1 MAIDMNVDVGEMIK
15 GLFSKKTSQGEAKA
29 PQNPY
34 VKILISIVT
43 VLILIASYIY
53 FIYLPTQEEL
63 RINNEKLSQIEILR
77 SEVTVL
83 SDRIVKA
90 KADLEESQKE
100 YERRT
105 TLFHT
110 DKELEDLYGHISML
124 AMKNQLMVTKIEKG
138 VENPVLE
145 VNISENQSSIC
156 DGSLSNTMNADDF
169 TMQEESPQLK
179 KVAYYEFLVDLEISG
194 NYKNYTNF
202 RNGLAKLKKIIN
214 IMRESIVVLE
224 SETRRGDVRVSSS
237 IATYRLPANE
247 SERCIQSGQE
257 F

>member
-1 MAIDMNVDVGEMIK
+1 MAIDMNVDVGAMIK

-34 VKILISIVT
+34 VKTLISIVT

-77 SEVTVL
+77 SEITVL
-83 SDRIVKA
+83 SNRIVKA
-90 KADLEESQKE
+90 QADLDEAEKE

-138 VENPVLE
+138 VENPIFDE
-145 VNISENQSSIC
+145 TQSSIC
-156 DGSLSNTMNADDF
+156 DRNLSNAENSDDF
-169 TMQEESPQLK
+169 NMQESTQLK

-194 NYKNYTNF
+194 NYNNYTNF
-202 RNGLAKLKKIIN
+202 RHGLAELKKIIN
-214 IMRESIVVLE
+214 IMRESVVVLE
-224 SETRRGDVRVSSS
+224 SETRRGDVKVSSS

-247 SERCIQSGQE
+247 SEKCIQSEQG

>member
-1 MAIDMNVDVGEMIK
+1 MAIDMNVDVGAMIK

-34 VKILISIVT
+34 VKTLISIVT

-63 RINNEKLSQIEILR
+63 RINNEKLSQIEILK

-83 SDRIVKA
+83 ENRIVKA
-90 KADLEESQKE
+90 QADLDEAEKE

-138 VENPVLE
+138 VENPIFDE
-145 VNISENQSSIC
+145 TQSSIC
-156 DGSLSNTMNADDF
+156 DRNLSNAENSDDF
-169 TMQEESPQLK
+169 NMQESTQLK

-194 NYKNYTNF
+194 NYNNYTNF
-202 RNGLAKLKKIIN
+202 RYGLAELKKIIN
-214 IMRESIVVLE
+214 IMREAMLGCRVL
-224 SETRRGDVRVSSS
+224 
-237 IATYRLPANE
+237 
-247 SERCIQSGQE
+247 
-257 F
+257 

>member
-1 MAIDMNVDVGEMIK
+1 MAIDMNVDVGAMIK

-34 VKILISIVT
+34 VKTLISIVT

-53 FIYLPTQEEL
+53 FIYVPTQEEL

-83 SDRIVKA
+83 ENRIVKA
-90 KADLEESQKE
+90 QADLDEAEKE

-105 TLFHT
+105 KLFHT

-138 VENPVLE
+138 VEKPIFDE
-145 VNISENQSSIC
+145 AQSSIC
-156 DGSLSNTMNADDF
+156 DRNLSNTNTENSDDF
-169 TMQEESPQLK
+169 NMQESPQLK

-214 IMRESIVVLE
+214 IMNESIVVFVIIVFVIIVFICFCHFFPNF
-224 SETRRGDVRVSSS
+224 SCT
-237 IATYRLPANE
+237 
-247 SERCIQSGQE
+247 
-257 F
+257 

>member
-1 MAIDMNVDVGEMIK
+1 MAIDMNVDVGAMIK

-34 VKILISIVT
+34 VKTLISIVT

-77 SEVTVL
+77 SEITVL
-83 SDRIVKA
+83 ENRIVKA
-90 KADLEESQKE
+90 QSDLDEAEKE

-110 DKELEDLYGHISML
+110 GQEIEDLYGHISML
-124 AMKNQLMVTKIEKG
+124 AIKNQLMVTKIEKG
-138 VENPVLE
+138 LE
-145 VNISENQSSIC
+145 KPIFDEAQSSIC
-156 DGSLSNTMNADDF
+156 DRNLSNTNTENSDDF
-169 TMQEESPQLK
+169 NMQEPTQLK

-194 NYKNYTNF
+194 KYKNYTNY
-202 RNGLAKLKKIIN
+202 RNGLAELKKIIN

-224 SETRRGDVRVSSS
+224 SETRRGDVKVSSS
-237 IATYRLPANE
+237 IATYRLPADE
-247 SERCIQSGQE
+247 SEKCIQSEQG

>member
-1 MAIDMNVDVGEMIK
+1 
-15 GLFSKKTSQGEAKA
+15 
-29 PQNPY
+29 
-34 VKILISIVT
+34 
-43 VLILIASYIY
+43 
-53 FIYLPTQEEL
+53 LPTQEEL

-83 SDRIVKA
+83 ENRIVKA
-90 KADLEESQKE
+90 QADLDEAEKE

-110 DKELEDLYGHISML
+110 GQEIEDLYGHISML
-124 AMKNQLMVTKIEKG
+124 AIKNQLMVTKIERG
-138 VENPVLE
+138 VEKPIYDE
-145 VNISENQSSIC
+145 AQSSIC
-156 DGSLSNTMNADDF
+156 DRNLSNTNTENSDDF
-169 TMQEESPQLK
+169 NMQEPTQLK

-214 IMRESIVVLE
+214 IMSESIVVLE
-224 SETRRGDVRVSSS
+224 SETRRGDVKVTSS

-247 SERCIQSGQE
+247 SEKCIQTDQDY
-257 F
+257 

>member
-1 MAIDMNVDVGEMIK
+1 MAIDMNVDVGAMIK

-34 VKILISIVT
+34 VKTLISIVT

-53 FIYLPTQEEL
+53 FIYVPTQEEL

-83 SDRIVKA
+83 ENRIVKA
-90 KADLEESQKE
+90 QADLGEAEKE

-105 TLFHT
+105 KLFHT

-138 VENPVLE
+138 VEKPIFDE
-145 VNISENQSSIC
+145 AQSSIC
-156 DGSLSNTMNADDF
+156 DRNLSNTNTENSDDF
-169 TMQEESPQLK
+169 NMQEPTQLK

-194 NYKNYTNF
+194 KYKNYTNY
-202 RNGLAKLKKIIN
+202 RNGLAELKKIIN
-214 IMRESIVVLE
+214 IMRESIVV
-224 SETRRGDVRVSSS
+224 
-237 IATYRLPANE
+237 
-247 SERCIQSGQE
+247 
-257 F
+257 

>member
-1 MAIDMNVDVGEMIK
+1 MAIDMNVDVGAMIK

-34 VKILISIVT
+34 VKTLISIVT

-77 SEVTVL
+77 SEITVL
-83 SDRIVKA
+83 ENRIVKA
-90 KADLEESQKE
+90 QADLDEAEKE

-110 DKELEDLYGHISML
+110 GQEIEDLYGHISML
-124 AMKNQLMVTKIEKG
+124 AIKNQLMVTKIEKG
-138 VENPVLE
+138 IEKPIFDE
-145 VNISENQSSIC
+145 AQSSIC
-156 DGSLSNTMNADDF
+156 DRNLSNTNTENSDDF
-169 TMQEESPQLK
+169 NMQEPTQLK

-194 NYKNYTNF
+194 KYKNYTNY
-202 RNGLAKLKKIIN
+202 RNGLAELKKIIN

-224 SETRRGDVRVSSS
+224 SETRRGDVKVSSS
-237 IATYRLPANE
+237 IATYRLPADE
-247 SERCIQSGQE
+247 SEKCIQSEQG

>member
-1 MAIDMNVDVGEMIK
+1 MAIDMNVDVGAMIK

-34 VKILISIVT
+34 VKTLISIVT

-63 RINNEKLSQIEILR
+63 RINNEKISQIEILR
-77 SEVTVL
+77 SEIIVL
-83 SDRIVKA
+83 SDRIIKA
-90 KADLEESQKE
+90 QADLDEAEKE

-138 VENPVLE
+138 VENPIFDE
-145 VNISENQSSIC
+145 TQSSIC
-156 DGSLSNTMNADDF
+156 DRNLSNAENSDDF
-169 TMQEESPQLK
+169 NMQESTQLK

-194 NYKNYTNF
+194 NYNNYTNF
-202 RNGLAKLKKIIN
+202 RHGLAELKKIIN
-214 IMRESIVVLE
+214 IKRESVVVLE
-224 SETRRGDVRVSSS
+224 SETRRGDVKVSSS
-237 IATYRLPANE
+237 IATYRLPSNE
-247 SERCIQSGQE
+247 SEKCIQSEQG

>member
-1 MAIDMNVDVGEMIK
+1 MAIDMNVDVGAMIK

-34 VKILISIVT
+34 VKTLISIVT

-83 SDRIVKA
+83 EDRIVKA
-90 KADLEESQKE
+90 QADLDEAEKE

-105 TLFHT
+105 KLFHT

-138 VENPVLE
+138 VENPIFDE
-145 VNISENQSSIC
+145 AQSSIC
-156 DGSLSNTMNADDF
+156 DRNLSNTENSDDF
-169 TMQEESPQLK
+169 NMQESPQLK

-202 RNGLAKLKKIIN
+202 RNGLAELKKIIN
-214 IMRESIVVLE
+214 IMRESVVVLE
-224 SETRRGDVRVSSS
+224 SETRRGDVKVASS

-247 SERCIQSGQE
+247 SEKCIQSEQG

>member
-34 VKILISIVT
+34 VKTVISIVT

-90 KADLEESQKE
+90 KADLEDFQKE

-124 AMKNQLMVTKIEKG
+124 AVKNQLMVTKIEKG
-138 VENPVLE
+138 VENPILE
-145 VNISENQSSIC
+145 VNISETQSSIC

-202 RNGLAKLKKIIN
+202 RHGLAELKKIIN
-214 IMRESIVVLE
+214 IKRESVVVLE
-224 SETRRGDVRVSSS
+224 SETRRGDVKVSSS

-247 SERCIQSGQE
+247 SEKCIQSEQG

>member
-1 MAIDMNVDVGEMIK
+1 MAIDMNVDVGAMIK

-34 VKILISIVT
+34 VKTLISIVT

-53 FIYLPTQEEL
+53 FIYLPTQQEL
-63 RINNEKLSQIEILR
+63 RINNEKLSQIEILK

-90 KADLEESQKE
+90 QADLEEAETE

-124 AMKNQLMVTKIEKG
+124 AMKNGLMVRKIEKG
-138 VENPVLE
+138 VEKPIFE
-145 VNISENQSSIC
+145 VITSETQSSIC
-156 DGSLSNTMNADDF
+156 EGDISNTMNSDDLN
-169 TMQEESPQLK
+169 MQEVPQLN
-179 KVAYYEFLVDLEISG
+179 KVAYYEFLVNLEISG
-194 NYKNYTNF
+194 NFDMYVNF
-202 RNGLAKLKKIIN
+202 RKGLAELNKIIN
-214 IMRESIVVLE
+214 IVKESIVVVE
-224 SETRRGDVRVSSS
+224 SETISNHVMVSSS

-247 SERCIQSGQE
+247 SEKCIQSEQG

>member
-1 MAIDMNVDVGEMIK
+1 MAINMNADVGAMIK
-15 GLFSKKTSQGEAKA
+15 GLFSKKAPQGEAKA

-34 VKILISIVT
+34 VKTLISIVT

-63 RINNEKLSQIEILR
+63 RIKNEKISQIEILK
-77 SEVTVL
+77 SEITVL

-90 KADLEESQKE
+90 QTDLDEAEKE

-105 TLFHT
+105 KLFHT
-110 DKELEDLYGHISML
+110 GKELEDLYGHISML

-138 VENPVLE
+138 VENPIFDE
-145 VNISENQSSIC
+145 AQSSIC
-156 DGSLSNTMNADDF
+156 DRNLSNTENSDDF
-169 TMQEESPQLK
+169 NIQESPQLK

-202 RNGLAKLKKIIN
+202 RNGLAELKKIIN
-214 IMRESIVVLE
+214 IMRESVVVLE
-224 SETRRGDVRVSSS
+224 SETRRGDVKVSSS

-247 SERCIQSGQE
+247 SEKCIPSEQG

>member
-15 GLFSKKTSQGEAKA
+15 GLFSKKTSKGEVKT

-43 VLILIASYIY
+43 ILILIASYIY

-63 RINNEKLSQIEILR
+63 RINNEKLSQIEIIR
-77 SEVTVL
+77 SEVTL
-83 SDRIVKA
+83 LENRIVKA
-90 KADLEESQKE
+90 QADLDEAEKE

-105 TLFHT
+105 KLFHT

-138 VENPVLE
+138 VEIPIFE
-145 VNISENQSSIC
+145 VNTSETQSSTC
-156 DGSLSNTMNADDF
+156 DGNLSNTMNSDDF
-169 TMQEESPQLK
+169 NMQESPQLQ

>member
-34 VKILISIVT
+34 VKTLISIVT

-63 RINNEKLSQIEILR
+63 RIKNEKISQIEILR
-77 SEVTVL
+77 SEITVL

-90 KADLEESQKE
+90 QADLDEAEKE

-138 VENPVLE
+138 VENPIFDE
-145 VNISENQSSIC
+145 TQSSIC
-156 DGSLSNTMNADDF
+156 DRNLSNAENSDDF
-169 TMQEESPQLK
+169 NMQESTQLK

-194 NYKNYTNF
+194 NYNNYTNF
-202 RNGLAKLKKIIN
+202 RQGLAELKKIIN
-214 IMRESIVVLE
+214 IMRESVVVLE
-224 SETRRGDVRVSSS
+224 SETRRGDVKVSSS

-247 SERCIQSGQE
+247 SEKCIQSEQG

>member
-1 MAIDMNVDVGEMIK
+1 MAIDMNVDVGAMIK
-15 GLFSKKTSQGEAKA
+15 GLFSKKTSQGGAKA

-34 VKILISIVT
+34 VKTLISIVT

-63 RINNEKLSQIEILR
+63 RINNEKLSQIEILK

-83 SDRIVKA
+83 ENRIVKA
-90 KADLEESQKE
+90 QVDLDEAEKE

-105 TLFHT
+105 KLFHT

-138 VENPVLE
+138 VEQPIFDE
-145 VNISENQSSIC
+145 AQSSIC
-156 DGSLSNTMNADDF
+156 DRNLSNTENSDDF
-169 TMQEESPQLK
+169 NMQESPQLK

-202 RNGLAKLKKIIN
+202 RNGLAELKKIIN
-214 IMRESIVVLE
+214 IMRESVVVLE
-224 SETRRGDVRVSSS
+224 SETRRGDVKVASS

-247 SERCIQSGQE
+247 SEKCIQSEQG

>member
-15 GLFSKKTSQGEAKA
+15 GLFSKKTSKGEVKA

-34 VKILISIVT
+34 AKILISIVT

-63 RINNEKLSQIEILR
+63 RINNEKLSQIEIIR

-83 SDRIVKA
+83 ENRIVKA
-90 KADLEESQKE
+90 QADLDEAEKE

-105 TLFHT
+105 KLFHT

-138 VENPVLE
+138 VENPIFDE
-145 VNISENQSSIC
+145 TQSSIC
-156 DGSLSNTMNADDF
+156 DRNLSNADNTDDF
-169 TMQEESPQLK
+169 NMQESPQLK

-194 NYKNYTNF
+194 NYNNYTNF
-202 RNGLAKLKKIIN
+202 RHGLAELKKIIN
-214 IMRESIVVLE
+214 IMRESVVVLE
-224 SETRRGDVRVSSS
+224 SETRRGDVKVSSS

>member
-1 MAIDMNVDVGEMIK
+1 MAIDMNVDVGAMIK

-34 VKILISIVT
+34 VKTLISIVT

-77 SEVTVL
+77 SEITVL
-83 SDRIVKA
+83 ENRIVKA
-90 KADLEESQKE
+90 QADLDEAEKE

-105 TLFHT
+105 KLFHT

-138 VENPVLE
+138 VENPIFDE
-145 VNISENQSSIC
+145 AQSSIC
-156 DGSLSNTMNADDF
+156 DRNLSNTENSDDF
-169 TMQEESPQLK
+169 NIQESPQLK

-202 RNGLAKLKKIIN
+202 RNGLAELKKIIN
-214 IMRESIVVLE
+214 IMRESVVVLE
-224 SETRRGDVRVSSS
+224 SETRRGDVKVSSS

-247 SERCIQSGQE
+247 SEKCIPSEQG

>member
-34 VKILISIVT
+34 VKTLISIVT
-43 VLILIASYIY
+43 VLILIASYVY

-77 SEVTVL
+77 SEVTIL
-83 SDRIVKA
+83 ENRIVKA
-90 KADLEESQKE
+90 KVDLDEAEKE

-110 DKELEDLYGHISML
+110 GQEIEDLYGHISML

-138 VENPVLE
+138 VENPIFDE
-145 VNISENQSSIC
+145 AQSSIC
-156 DGSLSNTMNADDF
+156 DRNLSNTENSDDF
-169 TMQEESPQLK
+169 NMQESPQLK

-194 NYKNYTNF
+194 KYKNYTNY

-214 IMRESIVVLE
+214 IMRESIIVLE
-224 SETRRGDVRVSSS
+224 SETRRGDVKVSSS

-247 SERCIQSGQE
+247 SEQCIQSEQG

>member
-1 MAIDMNVDVGEMIK
+1 MAIDMNVDVGAMIK

-34 VKILISIVT
+34 VKTLISIVT

-63 RINNEKLSQIEILR
+63 RINNEKISQIEILR
-77 SEVTVL
+77 SEITVL
-83 SDRIVKA
+83 ENRIVKA
-90 KADLEESQKE
+90 QVDLDEAEKE

-138 VENPVLE
+138 VENPIFDE
-145 VNISENQSSIC
+145 TQSSIC
-156 DGSLSNTMNADDF
+156 DGSLSNTVNSDDF
-169 TMQEESPQLK
+169 NMQESTQLK

-194 NYKNYTNF
+194 NYNNYTNF
-202 RNGLAKLKKIIN
+202 RHGLAELKKIIN
-214 IMRESIVVLE
+214 IKRESVVVLE
-224 SETRRGDVRVSSS
+224 SETRRGDVKVSSS
-237 IATYRLPANE
+237 IATYRLPSNE
-247 SERCIQSGQE
+247 SEKCIQSEQG

>member
-1 MAIDMNVDVGEMIK
+1 MAINMNADVGAMIK
-15 GLFSKKTSQGEAKA
+15 GLFSKKASQGDTKA

-34 VKILISIVT
+34 VKTLISIVT

-83 SDRIVKA
+83 ENRIVKA
-90 KADLEESQKE
+90 QADLDEAEKE

-110 DKELEDLYGHISML
+110 GQEIEDLYGHISML
-124 AMKNQLMVTKIEKG
+124 AIKNQLMVTKIEKG
-138 VENPVLE
+138 LE
-145 VNISENQSSIC
+145 KPIFDEAQSSIC
-156 DGSLSNTMNADDF
+156 DRNLSNTDTENSDDF
-169 TMQEESPQLK
+169 NMQEPTQLK

-194 NYKNYTNF
+194 KYKNYTNY
-202 RNGLAKLKKIIN
+202 RNGLAELKKIIN

-224 SETRRGDVRVSSS
+224 SETRRGDVKVSSS
-237 IATYRLPANE
+237 IATYRLPADE
-247 SERCIQSGQE
+247 SEKCIQSEQG

>member
-1 MAIDMNVDVGEMIK
+1 MAIDMNVDVGALIK
-15 GLFSKKTSQGEAKA
+15 GLFSKKTSQEGAKT

-34 VKILISIVT
+34 AKILISIVT

-63 RINNEKLSQIEILR
+63 RINNEKISQIEILR
-77 SEVTVL
+77 SEITVL
-83 SDRIVKA
+83 ENRIVKA
-90 KADLEESQKE
+90 QADLDEAEKE

-138 VENPVLE
+138 VENPIFDE
-145 VNISENQSSIC
+145 TQSSIC
-156 DGSLSNTMNADDF
+156 DRNLSNAENSDDF
-169 TMQEESPQLK
+169 NMQESPQLK

-194 NYKNYTNF
+194 NYNNYTNF
-202 RNGLAKLKKIIN
+202 RNGLAELKKIIN
-214 IMRESIVVLE
+214 IMKESIVVLE
-224 SETRRGDVRVSSS
+224 SETRRGDVKVSSS

-247 SERCIQSGQE
+247 SEKCIQSEQG

>member
-1 MAIDMNVDVGEMIK
+1 MAINMNADVGAMIK
-15 GLFSKKTSQGEAKA
+15 GLFSKKASQGEAKA

-34 VKILISIVT
+34 VKTLISIVT

-90 KADLEESQKE
+90 QADLDEAEKE

-138 VENPVLE
+138 VENPIFDE
-145 VNISENQSSIC
+145 TQSSIC
-156 DGSLSNTMNADDF
+156 DRNLSNAENSDDF
-169 TMQEESPQLK
+169 NMQESTQLK

-194 NYKNYTNF
+194 NYNNYTNF

-224 SETRRGDVRVSSS
+224 SETRRGDVKVASS

-247 SERCIQSGQE
+247 SEKCIQSEQG

>member
-1 MAIDMNVDVGEMIK
+1 MAINMNADVGAMIK
-15 GLFSKKTSQGEAKA
+15 GLFSKKASQGEAKA

-34 VKILISIVT
+34 VKTLISIVT

-83 SDRIVKA
+83 ENRIVKA
-90 KADLEESQKE
+90 QADLDEAEKE

-110 DKELEDLYGHISML
+110 GQEIEDLYGHISML
-124 AMKNQLMVTKIEKG
+124 AIKNQLMVTKIEKG
-138 VENPVLE
+138 LE
-145 VNISENQSSIC
+145 KPIFDEAQSSIC
-156 DGSLSNTMNADDF
+156 DRNLSNTDTENSDDF
-169 TMQEESPQLK
+169 NMQEPTQLK

-202 RNGLAKLKKIIN
+202 RNGLAELKKIIN
-214 IMRESIVVLE
+214 IMRESVVVLE
-224 SETRRGDVRVSSS
+224 SETRRGDVKVSSS
-237 IATYRLPANE
+237 IATYRLPADE
-247 SERCIQSGQE
+247 SEKCIQSEQG

>member
-1 MAIDMNVDVGEMIK
+1 MAINMNADVGAMIK
-15 GLFSKKTSQGEAKA
+15 GLFSKKASQGEAKA
-29 PQNPY
+29 PQKPY
-34 VKILISIVT
+34 TKILISIVT
-43 VLILIASYIY
+43 VLILIGAYIY

-77 SEVTVL
+77 SEVEVL

-90 KADLEESQKE
+90 KADLDVAEKE

-105 TLFHT
+105 KLFHT

-138 VENPVLE
+138 IEEPIFE
-145 VNISENQSSIC
+145 VILSETQSSIC
-156 DGSLSNTMNADDF
+156 DRSSSSNMNSNDF
-169 TMQEESPQLK
+169 DVQEAPQLK
-179 KVAYYEFLVDLEISG
+179 KVAYYEFLVELEISG

-214 IMRESIVVLE
+214 IMKESIVVLE
-224 SETRRGDVRVSSS
+224 SETRRGDVKVSSS

-247 SERCIQSGQE
+247 SEKCIQSEQG

>member
-1 MAIDMNVDVGEMIK
+1 MAIDMNVDVGAMIK
-15 GLFSKKTSQGEAKA
+15 GLFSKKASQGEAKA

-34 VKILISIVT
+34 VKTLISIVT

-90 KADLEESQKE
+90 QADLDEAEKE

-138 VENPVLE
+138 VEKPIFE
-145 VNISENQSSIC
+145 VITSEAQSSIC
-156 DGSLSNTMNADDF
+156 DGSLSNTNTVNSDDF
-169 TMQEESPQLK
+169 NMQDVSQLK

-194 NYKNYTNF
+194 NYNNYTNF
-202 RNGLAKLKKIIN
+202 RHGLAELKKIIN
-214 IMRESIVVLE
+214 IMRESVVVLE
-224 SETRRGDVRVSSS
+224 SETRRGDVKVSSS
-237 IATYRLPANE
+237 MATYRLPADE
-247 SERCIQSGQE
+247 SEKCIQSE
-257 F
+257 

>member
-1 MAIDMNVDVGEMIK
+1 MAIDMNVDVGAMIK
-15 GLFSKKTSQGEAKA
+15 GLFSKKSPQGEAKA
-29 PQNPY
+29 PKNPY
-34 VKILISIVT
+34 VKTLISIVT

-83 SDRIVKA
+83 ENRIVKA
-90 KADLEESQKE
+90 QADLDEAEKE

-110 DKELEDLYGHISML
+110 GQEIEDLYGHISML
-124 AMKNQLMVTKIEKG
+124 AIKNQLMVTKIERG
-138 VENPVLE
+138 VEKPIYDE
-145 VNISENQSSIC
+145 AQSSIC
-156 DGSLSNTMNADDF
+156 DRNLSNTNTENSDDF
-169 TMQEESPQLK
+169 NMQEPTQLK

-214 IMRESIVVLE
+214 IMSESIVVLE
-224 SETRRGDVRVSSS
+224 SETRRGDVKVTSS

-247 SERCIQSGQE
+247 SEKCIQTDQDY
-257 F
+257 

>member
-1 MAIDMNVDVGEMIK
+1 MAIDMNVDVGAMIK

-34 VKILISIVT
+34 VKTLISIVT

-63 RINNEKLSQIEILR
+63 RINNEKISQIEILR
-77 SEVTVL
+77 SEITVL
-83 SDRIVKA
+83 ENRIVKA
-90 KADLEESQKE
+90 QADLDEAEKE

-138 VENPVLE
+138 VENPIFDE
-145 VNISENQSSIC
+145 TQSSIC
-156 DGSLSNTMNADDF
+156 DRNLSNAENSDDF
-169 TMQEESPQLK
+169 NMQESTQLK

-194 NYKNYTNF
+194 NYNNYTNF
-202 RNGLAKLKKIIN
+202 RHGLAELKKIIN
-214 IMRESIVVLE
+214 IKRESVVVLE
-224 SETRRGDVRVSSS
+224 SETRRGDVKVSSS

-247 SERCIQSGQE
+247 SEKCIQSEQG

>member
-1 MAIDMNVDVGEMIK
+1 MAINMNADVGAMIK

-34 VKILISIVT
+34 VKTLISIVT

-77 SEVTVL
+77 SEITVL

-90 KADLEESQKE
+90 QADLDEAEKE

-138 VENPVLE
+138 VEKPIFE
-145 VNISENQSSIC
+145 VITSETQSSIC
-156 DGSLSNTMNADDF
+156 DGSLSNTVNSDDF
-169 TMQEESPQLK
+169 NMQEASQLK

-194 NYKNYTNF
+194 NYNNYTNF
-202 RNGLAKLKKIIN
+202 RHGLAELKKIIN
-214 IMRESIVVLE
+214 IMRESVVVLE
-224 SETRRGDVRVSSS
+224 SETRRGDVKVSSS

-247 SERCIQSGQE
+247 SEKCIQSEQG

>member
-1 MAIDMNVDVGEMIK
+1 MAIDMNVDVGAMIK

-34 VKILISIVT
+34 VKTLISIVT

-77 SEVTVL
+77 SEITVL
-83 SDRIVKA
+83 ENRIVKA
-90 KADLEESQKE
+90 QVDLDEAEKE

-105 TLFHT
+105 KLFHT

-138 VENPVLE
+138 VENPIFDE
-145 VNISENQSSIC
+145 AQSSIC
-156 DGSLSNTMNADDF
+156 DRNLSNTENSDDF
-169 TMQEESPQLK
+169 NMQESPQLK

-202 RNGLAKLKKIIN
+202 RNGLAELKKIIN
-214 IMRESIVVLE
+214 IMRESVVVLE
-224 SETRRGDVRVSSS
+224 SETRRGDVKVSSS

-247 SERCIQSGQE
+247 SEKCIQSEQG

>member
-1 MAIDMNVDVGEMIK
+1 MAIDMNVDVGAMIK

-34 VKILISIVT
+34 VKTLISIVT

-77 SEVTVL
+77 SEITVL
-83 SDRIVKA
+83 ENRIVKA
-90 KADLEESQKE
+90 QADLDEAEKE

-110 DKELEDLYGHISML
+110 GQEIEDLYGHISML
-124 AMKNQLMVTKIEKG
+124 AIKNQLMVTKIEKG
-138 VENPVLE
+138 IEKPIFDE
-145 VNISENQSSIC
+145 AQSSIC
-156 DGSLSNTMNADDF
+156 DRNLSNTNTENSDDF
-169 TMQEESPQLK
+169 NMQEPTQLK

-194 NYKNYTNF
+194 KYKNYTNY
-202 RNGLAKLKKIIN
+202 RNGLAELKKIIN

-224 SETRRGDVRVSSS
+224 SETRRGDVKVSSS

-247 SERCIQSGQE
+247 SEKCAQSKQG

>member
-15 GLFSKKTSQGEAKA
+15 GLFSKKTSQGEVIA

-90 KADLEESQKE
+90 KADLEASKIE

-110 DKELEDLYGHISML
+110 DQELEDLYGHISML
-124 AMKNQLMVTKIEKG
+124 AVKNQLMVTKIEKG
-138 VENPVLE
+138 VENPILE

-247 SERCIQSGQE
+247 SEKCIQSEQG

>member
-1 MAIDMNVDVGEMIK
+1 MAIDMNVDVGALIK
-15 GLFSKKTSQGEAKA
+15 GLFSKKTSQEGAKA
-29 PQNPY
+29 PHNPY
-34 VKILISIVT
+34 AKILISIVT

-63 RINNEKLSQIEILR
+63 RINNEKISQIEILR
-77 SEVTVL
+77 SEITVL
-83 SDRIVKA
+83 ENRIVKA
-90 KADLEESQKE
+90 QVDLEEAEKE

-138 VENPVLE
+138 VENPIFDE
-145 VNISENQSSIC
+145 TQSSIC
-156 DGSLSNTMNADDF
+156 DRNLSNTENSDDF
-169 TMQEESPQLK
+169 NMQEPTQLK

-194 NYKNYTNF
+194 NYNNYTNF
-202 RNGLAKLKKIIN
+202 RYGLAELKKIIN
-214 IMRESIVVLE
+214 IMRESVVVLE
-224 SETRRGDVRVSSS
+224 SETRRGDVKVSSS

-247 SERCIQSGQE
+247 SEKCIQSEQG

>member
-1 MAIDMNVDVGEMIK
+1 MAIDMNVDVGALIK
-15 GLFSKKTSQGEAKA
+15 GLFSKKTSQEGAKT

-34 VKILISIVT
+34 AKILISIVT

-63 RINNEKLSQIEILR
+63 RINNEKISQIEILR
-77 SEVTVL
+77 SEITVL
-83 SDRIVKA
+83 ENRIVKA
-90 KADLEESQKE
+90 QVDLDEAEKE

-138 VENPVLE
+138 VENPIFDE
-145 VNISENQSSIC
+145 TQSSIC
-156 DGSLSNTMNADDF
+156 DRNLSNAENSDDF
-169 TMQEESPQLK
+169 NMQESTQLK

-194 NYKNYTNF
+194 NYNNYTNF
-202 RNGLAKLKKIIN
+202 RHGLAELKKIIN
-214 IMRESIVVLE
+214 IKRESVVVLE
-224 SETRRGDVRVSSS
+224 SETRRGDVKVSSS

-247 SERCIQSGQE
+247 SEKCIQSEQG